1 MTNLNRPSQQQMEC
15 HAAPATGIDED
26 DGHFTRVYIT
36 GFDKLKFDL
45 LVVHRCLSSYFIDLI
60 GHLYLMQYFID

>member
-15 HAAPATGIDED
+15 HLAPATGIDKD
-26 DGHFTRVYIT
+26 DGHFIRVYKT

-45 LVVHRCLSSYFIDLI
+45 LFVHACLSSYFVDLI
-60 GHLYLMQYFID
+60 GNLYLIQ